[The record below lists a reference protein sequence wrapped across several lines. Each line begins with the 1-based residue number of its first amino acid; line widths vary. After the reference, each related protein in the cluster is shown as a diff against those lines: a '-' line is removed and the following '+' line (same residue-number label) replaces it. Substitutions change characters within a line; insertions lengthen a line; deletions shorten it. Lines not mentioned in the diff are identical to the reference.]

1 MKGTSKR
8 GLGYRHLILLMV
20 WLLYLINYMD
30 RTSVLTFLPYIGK
43 DLHLSAAQLGW
54 LGSIFFA
61 GYALA
66 QVSAGFVADKFGPKK
81 TMNIAIWMFTC
92 VTFLTGLVRSF
103 GQFIALRFF
112 LAIGI
117 SWPGTADYN
126 DRLPGVRSGHVFPQP
141 GAYRA
146 KCAPFALSRVG
157 GIFRNS
163 CRAAP

>member
-81 TMNIAIWMFTC
+81 TMNIAIWMFTWRY
-92 VTFLTGLVRSF
+92 LPDRIGP
-103 GQFIALRFF
+103 QFR
-112 LAIGI
+112 G
-117 SWPGTADYN
+117 SP
-126 DRLPGVRSGHVFPQP
+126 LPG
-141 GAYRA
+141 
-146 KCAPFALSRVG
+146 PFSRHRYFMARYG
-157 GIFRNS
+157 RLQ
-163 CRAAP
+163 